1 MEFYAKGQLSYL
13 ILTCLQDRDFYG
25 LDIISEISARSNGKI
40 NLKKPSVYSNLNRME
55 KQGYI
60 SSYLQNSDFGPNRK
74 YYSLTDKG
82 RGFYQELKAY
92 FDYNNIDV
100 FRDFVDLNVKPENFL
115 NDISNENKVFEDS
128 HAENIE
134 KLENVNEESDFNEE
148 NDFFDFSSLEESDS
162 PPIMKESNQE
172 IEIQKDIEQVE
183 LIEENQSLHTETIM
197 SEEENKD
204 DARFLVRENTEE
216 SEELSETS
224 NDLIEQ
230 DVQDDEQTETQ
241 EDTNK
246 DDAVF
251 LSNAEDYNKRLF
263 DISKDINK
271 IKRKRSF
278 AEDQIAI
285 TTTDALMVSNEKK
298 KANIEEF
305 KNSLLQSKEKYVYP
319 PVNYETKSKTLNNAF
334 NVYDKNRE
342 VLREIEEKSSDKKT
356 EVKDDAILITGHLTP
371 NDVGKAKKIEPPKI
385 KIVSENT
392 KDTRLPAPKRDS
404 NVDPSHR
411 EILNRLYSKTKDN
424 ATAQVRDDAIY
435 DYSDLKDYYDSQNIS
450 FSVYEKSMEKTKHN
464 TNLIYMSVSIATL
477 LMCLLSST
485 LLYVIFLKTGMLN
498 SKTNFLFILLPS
510 LLLIDVAL
518 KIYNYKVYSSWM
530 PTQLSPFW
538 KIMCFY
544 LLSSCIIVGLNLI
557 FGIATKDFSLFATTL
572 ILPLILAFIVIP
584 VRYFLKRILLVKF
597 WR

>member
-25 LDIISEISARSNGKI
+25 LDIISEISTRSNGKI
-40 NLKKPSVYSNLNRME
+40 NLKKPSVYSNLTRME

-60 SSYLQNSDFGPNRK
+60 SSYLQSSDFGPNRK

-100 FRDFVDLNVKPENFL
+100 FRDFVDVDIKTEDIFNRENTEL
-115 NDISNENKVFEDS
+115 KTENNESLSPTSVSENEN
-128 HAENIE
+128 
-134 KLENVNEESDFNEE
+134 NESAIKNDE
-148 NDFFDFSSLEESDS
+148 DFFDFSSLD
-162 PPIMKESNQE
+162 ESNDSTTVSQTE
-172 IEIQKDIEQVE
+172 TQQIIEEQVAQTDE
-183 LIEENQSLHTETIM
+183 Y
-197 SEEENKD
+197 KD
-204 DARFLVRENTEE
+204 DARFLVREEKIEEDQTEE
-216 SEELSETS
+216 KEEEKELEDKTETET
-224 NDLIEQ
+224 LIENINNS
-230 DVQDDEQTETQ
+230 EQEK
-241 EDTNK
+241 K

-251 LSNAEDYNKRLF
+251 LSNVEDYNKRLF

-285 TTTDALMVSNEKK
+285 TTTDALMISNEKK

-305 KNSLLQSKEKYVYP
+305 KNSLLQNKAKYTYP
-319 PVNYETKSKTLNNAF
+319 TVNYETKSKTLNQSF
-334 NVYDKNRE
+334 NNYE
-342 VLREIEEKSSDKKT
+342 VKKELKKEVENKSDI
-356 EVKDDAILITGHLTP
+356 KDDAVLVTGHLSP

-411 EILNRLYSKTKDN
+411 EILNKLYSKTKDN
-424 ATAQVRDDAIY
+424 TSAQVRDDAIY
-435 DYSDLKDYYDSQNIS
+435 DYNDLKDYYDSQNIS
-450 FSVYEKSMEKTKHN
+450 FNVYEKSLDKTKHN
-464 TNLIYMSVSIATL
+464 TNLIYLSVSIATL
-477 LMCLLSST
+477 LMSLLSST
-485 LLYVIFLKTGMLN
+485 VLYLIFLKTGMLN
-498 SKTNFLFILLPS
+498 NNTNFLFILLPT
-510 LLLIDVAL
+510 LLILDVAL
-518 KIYNYKVYSSWM
+518 KIYNYKVYTSWM

-538 KIMCFY
+538 KVMCYY
-544 LLSSCIIVGLNLI
+544 LLVSCIIVGLNLI
-557 FGIATKDFSLFATTL
+557 CGIATKAFSLFATTL
-572 ILPLILAFIVIP
+572 ILPLILAFIMIP

-597 WR
+597 WK